1 MRKEEVPELPELL
14 RDAFKPG
21 LRSLKAHFGLYP
33 FRWKAGW
40 QAAADG
46 LIGEEAP
53 RLQVAPVLERLVLP
67 RAQEALLRWLQELS
81 SRAELRWL
89 VPAHYNAPV
98 TFTPEAVQ
106 QLLASLQQRDWA
118 PSSENWE
125 FLGSIDQRLLDL
137 GVVPDQPMI
146 KA

>member
-1 MRKEEVPELPELL
+1 MPALPELL

-21 LRSLKAHFGLYP
+21 LRSLKTHFGLYP

-40 QAAADG
+40 KAAADG

-67 RAQEALLRWLQELS
+67 RAQEALLSWLHALS
-81 SRAELRWL
+81 GLAELRWL

-98 TFTPEAVQ
+98 TFTPETLQ
-106 QLLASLQQRDWA
+106 QLLTSLQYRDWA

-137 GVVPDQPMI
+137 GVVPDQPVI